1 MNTRLWVAVALLIG
15 ASCWT
20 KATEVSEGILRTPDH
35 YFDNLIDHRFSPNY
49 MECANS
55 VGTRLR

>member
-1 MNTRLWVAVALLIG
+1 MHTRLWVAVALLIG

-20 KATEVSEGILRTPDH
+20 KATEVSEGILRAPDH
-35 YFDNLIDHRFSPNY
+35 YFDYPFSPNY

-55 VGTRLR
+55 LGTRLR